1 MTKELIERLYASD
14 VASALTNE
22 AARAIEALQARVA
35 DQSAQLTRHTNL
47 IDQLQEERCK
57 LAARVAELET
67 ACDLARTAANFLSA
81 ERDIIAAELAA
92 ARAQEPV
99 SYRYK
104 FTHPIS
110 GEPVWRD
117 SSPTWNGQCVQ
128 EVQPLFAAPVPP
140 VREPVAW
147 RWRMNG
153 QWHYGPE
160 PLFKDGFTTQEP
172 LYDKPIPP
180 VREPLSDAQI
190 NEIRL
195 VHGVTSSGRGI
206 REVAQVISFARAIE
220 AITKEQ
226 K

>member
-57 LAARVAELET
+57 LAA
-67 ACDLARTAANFLSA
+67 
-81 ERDIIAAELAA
+81 ELAA

-99 SYRYK
+99 SHRYR

-140 VREPVAW
+140 VREP
-147 RWRMNG
+147 
-153 QWHYGPE
+153 
-160 PLFKDGFTTQEP
+160 LT
-172 LYDKPIPP
+172 
-180 VREPLSDAQI
+180 DATKA
-190 NEIRL
+190 RCA
-195 VHGVTSSGRGI
+195 HGD
-206 REVAQVISFARAIE
+206 EE
-220 AITKEQ
+220 
-226 K
+226 

>member
-1 MTKELIERLYASD
+1 MSKELIDSFAQAVRAIYKDDPSKEQAGIDAAR
-14 VASALTNE
+14 SALET
-22 AARAIEALQARVA
+22 AIEALQARVA

-57 LAARVAELET
+57 LAA
-67 ACDLARTAANFLSA
+67 
-81 ERDIIAAELAA
+81 ELAA

-99 SYRYK
+99 SHRYK

-140 VREPVAW
+140 VREPLSYRDILRIYNEV
-147 RWRMNG
+147 
-153 QWHYGPE
+153 GPE
-160 PLFKDGFTTQEP
+160 DGVP
-172 LYDKPIPP
+172 Y
-180 VREPLSDAQI
+180 R
-190 NEIRL
+190 
-195 VHGVTSSGRGI
+195 
-206 REVAQVISFARAIE
+206 FAGAIE

-226 K
+226 A

>member
-1 MTKELIERLYASD
+1 LTKELLERLHSY
-14 VASALTNE
+14 TC
-22 AARAIEALQARVA
+22 AADAIEALQARVA

-57 LAARVAELET
+57 LAA
-67 ACDLARTAANFLSA
+67 
-81 ERDIIAAELAA
+81 ELAEIHK
-92 ARAQEPV
+92 QEPV
-99 SYRYK
+99 SHRYR
-104 FTHPIS
+104 FIHPIS

-128 EVQPLFAAPVPP
+128 EVQPLFAAPV
-140 VREPVAW
+140 
-147 RWRMNG
+147 
-153 QWHYGPE
+153 
-160 PLFKDGFTTQEP
+160 
-172 LYDKPIPP
+172 PP

-220 AITKEQ
+220 AAIKEQ